1 MRKYLRALA
10 VAVALAGLG
19 QAASAAN
26 TAASKTAPSKTVPHR
41 GLSDAQIEQTI
52 RAKFAKSKIAS
63 KEHFTV
69 KVQNGVATLEG
80 KTNVIQH
87 KGTATRMAKL
97 GGAVAVQNN
106 IQISDEAKARAA
118 ARLARY
124 RGAAAE
130 PVRATVIQPK

>member
-1 MRKYLRALA
+1 MRKYLRAWA

-19 QAASAAN
+19 QAASGVN
-26 TAASKTAPSKTVPHR
+26 TPASKVPSRIAAPQR
-41 GLSDAQIEQTI
+41 GLSDAQIERNI

-87 KGTATRMAKL
+87 KGTATRMANL
-97 GGAVAVQNN
+97 GGAAVVQNN

-118 ARLARY
+118 ARLAKY
-124 RGAAAE
+124 RGGTTE
-130 PVRATVIQPK
+130 PVRASVIQPK

>member
-1 MRKYLRALA
+1 MRKYLLALA

-19 QAASAAN
+19 QAAPAAN
-26 TAASKTAPSKTVPHR
+26 TAASKASSAKTVPHR

-69 KVQNGVATLEG
+69 KVQNGVATIDG

-87 KGTATRMAKL
+87 KGTATRMARL

-118 ARLARY
+118 ARLAKY
-124 RGAAAE
+124 RGGSGE
-130 PVRATVIQPK
+130 PVRAAVIQPK